1 MLVKHWEKIGALT
14 NLGKLCKGIEETLI
28 NYGCAANIHTCELKP
43 IGSKF
48 MWDSQYESIEV
59 LGPKIMLVRGLM
71 KFVPL
76 LLTTPASK
84 DLLSMKSQFQINLL
98 ISSMPSQ
105 YQALA
110 NVFSNPSWAMTR
122 QKSTSMF
129 PQYLIIINDF
139 SSPISLRFC
148 WELTDYLIK
157 ERELID

>member
-1 MLVKHWEKIGALT
+1 MMVNYWEKIGALT

-105 YQALA
+105 YQDLA
-110 NVFSNPSWAMTR
+110 NVFPAGQWQGRRVHQCSRNIWSL
-122 QKSTSMF
+122 SLTSHHLF
-129 PQYLIIINDF
+129 HWDF
-139 SSPISLRFC
+139 V
-148 WELTDYLIK
+148 EN
-157 ERELID
+157 